1 MLVCDARGHTPVAA
15 PAAVLAALEEIRAE
29 SPAPMVSLRILFA
42 DGGGSVSGN
51 AQRSVRLRAT
61 LDRALGANLG
71 AGVQVEADAV
81 IVPAAA
87 LDAWL
92 MRPLFPVVSTAA
104 EDVLI

>member
-1 MLVCDARGHTPVAA
+1 
-15 PAAVLAALEEIRAE
+15 
-29 SPAPMVSLRILFA
+29 
-42 DGGGSVSGN
+42 
-51 AQRSVRLRAT
+51 
-61 LDRALGANLG
+61 
-71 AGVQVEADAV
+71 VEADAV